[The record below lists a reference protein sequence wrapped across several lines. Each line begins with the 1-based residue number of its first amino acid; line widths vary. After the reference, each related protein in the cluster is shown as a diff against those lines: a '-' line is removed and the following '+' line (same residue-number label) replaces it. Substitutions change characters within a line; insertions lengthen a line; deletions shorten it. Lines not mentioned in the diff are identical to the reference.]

1 METLWLLHA
10 FQEPLEAIDMLQ
22 DLVTL
27 DESVEAAVVVYLLGD
42 ILNDFN
48 STSMSDQEQLIEVPY
63 ILDQTPP
70 SFSSRPRTLAPLTA
84 FLSCISSRTRIVA
97 AQPRPH

>member
-1 METLWLLHA
+1 MLKLLSVA

-27 DESVEAAVVVYLLGD
+27 NESVEAAIVVYLLGD

-48 STSMSDQEQLIEVPY
+48 STNMADQEQLIVV
-63 ILDQTPP
+63 L
-70 SFSSRPRTLAPLTA
+70 
-84 FLSCISSRTRIVA
+84 
-97 AQPRPH
+97 

>member
-1 METLWLLHA
+1 MMMMMDTLSLLYNYIPIT

-27 DESVEAAVVVYLLGD
+27 NESVEAAVVVYLLGD

-48 STSMSDQEQLIEVPY
+48 STNLAEQEQLIEVLFMQCIDFY
-63 ILDQTPP
+63 IQMCLHRA
-70 SFSSRPRTLAPLTA
+70 SSIQVTLY
-84 FLSCISSRTRIVA
+84 
-97 AQPRPH
+97 